1 MDIIEGPLQVE
12 PLKDTAKGGSQP
24 IPALDGSNA
33 MDLSD
38 DAVRAAI
45 AKAEAENVNPETL
58 KIADVSQGL
67 TAKPNEA
74 QPESATP
81 EASKT
86 AVPEKFLKPDGEVD
100 VEKLKAS
107 TEALKA
113 ANQEKQEKLSKT
125 IDDYLSEYRA
135 EEKKLR
141 ETPNPEKLAANLQ
154 KNPPP
159 QPTGL
164 TDDQLRQKLAEDFQ
178 RDFVGTT
185 TDLIDII
192 VNRKMEERLKSIE
205 EPIKTIEQEREINR
219 VRDNLK
225 KLSESD
231 PRVLDPN
238 VFSAIN
244 EKLKSD
250 PDLWKLKN
258 PHKAAW
264 LEVKEEL
271 RLGDLPKGN
280 QAQPSRNPSPILG
293 GGTPPSTPSVTV
305 RPDARQLLQ
314 NLDTLDL
321 RDRRKEAEAD
331 AVIRAMLQG
340 R

>member
-12 PLKDTAKGGSQP
+12 PTSDTAKGGSQP
-24 IPALDGSNA
+24 IPALSNPTA
-33 MDLSD
+33 IELSD

-45 AKAEAENVNPETL
+45 QKAEAEGVNPETL
-58 KIADVSQGL
+58 ALTDVLQGQ
-67 TAKPNEA
+67 TPKPSDAA
-74 QPESATP
+74 QESATP
-81 EASKT
+81 EPAKA
-86 AVPEKFLKPDGEVD
+86 AVPEKFLKSDGEVD

-113 ANQEKQEKLSKT
+113 ANQEKQEKITKT
-125 IDDYLSEYRA
+125 IDDYLLEYRA
-135 EEKKLR
+135 EEKKFR
-141 ETPNPEKLAANLQ
+141 ETPNPEKLAANLP

-159 QPTGL
+159 QPTGM

-205 EPIKTIEQEREINR
+205 EPIKTLEQEREIGR

-238 VFSAIN
+238 VFQAIN
-244 EKLKSD
+244 EKLKAD

-271 RLGDLPKGN
+271 RLGDLPKGS

-314 NLDTLDL
+314 NLDTLDIK
-321 RDRRKEAEAD
+321 DRRKEAEAD
-331 AVIRAMLQG
+331 ALIRAMLQG